1 MHLLSLDYFTDFFFF
16 QFKVNFFY
24 LFSYTDLYYFVYVE
38 TVVAHK
44 LSLYFFYN
52 WINIYINNEW
62 VNKLRT
68 EQEKKLSALKAKK
81 LRTYRFQ
88 SWRNQAK
95 WLMNI
100 TAKKQLCL
108 MLPCPVRYFTLTIMQ
123 VFSFLCIKRYL
134 FQECC
139 AISPKCFIV
148 FQCLRT

>member
-1 MHLLSLDYFTDFFFF
+1 MKHISDLIDIENAFVVTWLFHRFFFF

-24 LFSYTDLYYFVYVE
+24 LFSYADLYYFVYVE

-95 WLMNI
+95 WLMSI
-100 TAKKQLCL
+100 TAKKNSY
-108 MLPCPVRYFTLTIMQ
+108 V
-123 VFSFLCIKRYL
+123 
-134 FQECC
+134 
-139 AISPKCFIV
+139 
-148 FQCLRT
+148 